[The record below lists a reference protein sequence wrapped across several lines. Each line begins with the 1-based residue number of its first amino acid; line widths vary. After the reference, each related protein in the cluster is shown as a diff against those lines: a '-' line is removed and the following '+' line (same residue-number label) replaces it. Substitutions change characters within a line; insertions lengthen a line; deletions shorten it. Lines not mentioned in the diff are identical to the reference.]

1 MAPLRTLAALA
12 FGASAVSAF
21 TPSSPLAVKTA
32 APVSQTSLNIF
43 KESVFNE
50 AMIEWEEE
58 YPEFAKWGWGPS
70 VQAEKWNGRHAMFG
84 WVVICATAY
93 AKGHNLIP
101 DAETTLN
108 LKEWG
113 TLATISGK
121 NTITNERAIILIA
134 NVHAFMVGICA
145 TICPLPFSDPLLL
158 DPNQGEA
165 YERAVNTK
173 PYGVM
178 PKMNMGVTEEAEIMN
193 GRMAMLGL
201 CAVVSASFIE
211 GKPILDVVNEW
222 VGGLYY

>member
-1 MAPLRTLAALA
+1 MS
-12 FGASAVSAF
+12 FNFSHIVS
-21 TPSSPLAVKTA
+21 SE
-32 APVSQTSLNIF
+32 TSLNVF
-43 KESVFNE
+43 NENVFNE
-50 AMIEWEEE
+50 AMIQWNEE
-58 YPEFAKWGWGPS
+58 YPNFAKWGWGPS

-84 WVVICATAY
+84 WVAICATAY
-93 AKGHNLIP
+93 AKGHGLIP
-101 DAETTLN
+101 NADMALD

-134 NVHAFMVGICA
+134 NVHAFMVGVAA

-201 CAVVSASFIE
+201 VAVVSASFLE
-211 GKPILDVVNEW
+211 NKPILDVVNEW
-222 VGGLYY
+222 VGGAYY

>member
-1 MAPLRTLAALA
+1 MAPLRTLATLVL
-12 FGASAVSAF
+12 GASAVSGF
-21 TPSSPLAVKTA
+21 TPASPIAARTVAPAVT
-32 APVSQTSLNIF
+32 SETSLN
-43 KESVFNE
+43 VFND
-50 AMIEWEEE
+50 AMADWEKE
-58 YPEFAKWGWGPS
+58 YPDFAKWGWGPS

-84 WVVICATAY
+84 WVFICASAY
-93 AKGHNLIP
+93 AKGHGLIP
-101 DAETTLN
+101 DADMTLN

-134 NVHAFMVGICA
+134 NVHCFMVGLAA
-145 TICPLPFSDPLLL
+145 TICPSPWADPLLL

-165 YERAVNTK
+165 YDRAVNTK
-173 PYGVM
+173 PYGVI
-178 PKMNMGVTEEAEIMN
+178 PPLDFGVTEAAEMMN

-201 CAVVSASFIE
+201 CAVVTTAFIE